1 MARTGGRGPRLCGVA
16 IRPPLTPV
24 GSGAVAARRLVVPL
38 VALAMLAACQGSGSP
53 AKPGASPATP
63 ATTTP
68 APATAPLA
76 ATTVPPATA
85 AAALVWQA
93 RASAPAVRQEV
104 ASAVLAGRIWVIGGL
119 NAAGAATTRVES
131 YDPATD
137 RWAAGPDLPLAL
149 HHLAAATYKGEVV
162 VAGGF
167 QAASDLYSRP
177 SDRVLA
183 LRGGSWVDLPR
194 LRRPRGAAAAEV
206 VGDTLY
212 VVGGR
217 DSGLLVE
224 PTEAFDGTAWQDRAP
239 IPTPRDHLAAVS
251 DGKAL
256 YAVGGRFLS
265 PAATADAFE
274 RYDPARDSW
283 TALPPLPTARGGMGA
298 ALANGRVI
306 VAGGEDASHTY
317 PQVEA
322 FDVRA
327 GTWSALANQPTP
339 RHGLAVAA
347 VGNAVYALVGGTEAG
362 VAPSAVAEALVPGA

>member
-1 MARTGGRGPRLCGVA
+1 
-16 IRPPLTPV
+16 
-24 GSGAVAARRLVVPL
+24 VAARRLVVPL
-38 VALAMLAACQGSGSP
+38 VALTMLAGCQGST
-53 AKPGASPATP
+53 SPATP
-63 ATTTP
+63 SASTAASGATTTGP
-68 APATAPLA
+68 ASAPVPTAP
-76 ATTVPPATA
+76 
-85 AAALVWQA
+85 AALVWQA
-93 RASAPAVRQEV
+93 RASAPAVGQEV
-104 ASAVLAGRIWVIGGL
+104 ASAVLDGRIWVIGGL
-119 NAAGAATTRVES
+119 NSAGAATTRVES

-137 RWAAGPDLPLAL
+137 RWATGPDLPVPL
-149 HHLAAATYKGEVV
+149 HHEAAATYKGEVV

-177 SDRVLA
+177 SDRVFA
-183 LRGGSWVDLPR
+183 LRGGAWVELPR
-194 LRRPRGAAAAEV
+194 LRRPRGAAAAGV

-224 PTEAFDGTAWQDRAP
+224 PTEAFDGTGWQDRAP

-265 PAATADAFE
+265 PSATADAFE
-274 RYDPARDSW
+274 RYDPVRDTW
-283 TALPPLPTARGGMGA
+283 TALPALPTARGGMGA

-322 FDVRA
+322 FDLGA
-327 GTWSALANQPTP
+327 GTWTSLANQPTP
-339 RHGLAVAA
+339 RHGLALAA
-347 VGNAVYALVGGTEAG
+347 VGNAVYALLGGTEAG
-362 VAPSAVAEALVPGA
+362 VAPSAVAEALVPGP